1 MTLVPSIVSATPMMR
16 RLPGYISATLLIL
29 TLVYGVYPT
38 IRIYW
43 LGVTAL
49 VLIFTIMYLRP
60 TRLRFVKGLRPPIS
74 WLGAWLGG
82 KYLVDD
88 VVATG
93 GFSYVLRGRDELGRV
108 YAIKVLKDRDSRGN
122 PLANDPRCSR
132 HSRRR

>member
-1 MTLVPSIVSATPMMR
+1 MV
-16 RLPGYISATLLIL
+16 GCHC
-29 TLVYGVYPT
+29 
-38 IRIYW
+38 
-43 LGVTAL
+43 L

-60 TRLRFVKGLRPPIS
+60 TKLRFVKGLRPPIS

-93 GFSYVLRGRDELGRV
+93 GFSYVLRGRDEWGGRV